1 VAGALRE
8 VGGLH
13 KNRTEAKE
21 SPPVLPVADDV
32 LHATLDKLPPIV
44 ADMVQLQRFTGC
56 RPEEVCLLRPC
67 DVDTTSAVWS
77 YRPESHKTQHH
88 GRERVVFI
96 GPRAQALLR
105 PYLLRPSTSYC
116 FCPAEGERKRR
127 EAAHEARQTPINAGN
142 RPGTN
147 KRARPAVKP
156 GERYDVASYRRAI
169 YRACELAFKM
179 PAELRQPAK
188 DETDEQKATRQKA
201 AAKWRATHC
210 WAPNR
215 LRHSAATEIRKRYGI
230 EGSQVVL
237 GHSSADVSQVYAERD
252 LAKAAEIMREV
263 G

>member
-1 VAGALRE
+1 MFRWGVKQEHFPSAVADALQK

-13 KNRTEAKE
+13 KDRTEAKE
-21 SPPVLPVADDV
+21 SADVLPVPDDV

-44 ADMVQLQRFTGC
+44 ADMCQVQRFTGC
-56 RPEEVCLLRPC
+56 RPEEVCMLRPC
-67 DVDTTSAVWS
+67 DVDSSGPVWS

-88 GRERVVFI
+88 GRERVIFI
-96 GPRAQALLR
+96 GPRGQDVLR
-105 PYLLRPSTSYC
+105 PYLLRDKASYC

-127 EAAHEARQTPINAGN
+127 EAAHEARQTPLNAGN

-147 KRARPAVKP
+147 KKAKPAVKP
-156 GERYDVASYRRAI
+156 GERYDTASYRRAI
-169 YRACELAFKM
+169 NRAA
-179 PAELRQPAK
+179 
-188 DETDEQKATRQKA
+188 KA
-201 AAKWRATHC
+201 AGLPSWS
-210 WAPNR
+210 PNR

-237 GHSSADVSQVYAERD
+237 GHSSADVSQIYAERD